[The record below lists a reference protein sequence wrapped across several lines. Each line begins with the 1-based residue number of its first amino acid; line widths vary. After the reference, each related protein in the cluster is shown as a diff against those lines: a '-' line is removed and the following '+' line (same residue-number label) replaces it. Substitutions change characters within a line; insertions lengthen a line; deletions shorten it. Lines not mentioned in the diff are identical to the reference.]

1 MQQDRDAGQ
10 DPQAPAP
17 DEESEALHVGHP
29 SPQAQKAQSPQQ
41 RAGIADHAPPRADFA
56 APAPEGGAAGQ
67 PDGQPDEQPGG
78 QPAGQPGD
86 QIDEQADEPQAAPAH
101 LCSVLESLFFAA
113 DKPLTLERLGELL
126 APAPRQQIQEALAA
140 LQAAG
145 QQAARGIQLHEVAG
159 GYQLRTAPQ
168 NAEFVQRLLQQKP
181 VRLTRA
187 QLETLAILAYR
198 QPITRPEIDDIRGVD
213 SGATLKML
221 LERRLIRVLGKKE
234 EPGRP
239 LLYGTTREFLEF
251 FNLRDLKDL
260 PTLREFYEL
269 SEEHQAQVNA
279 MSSPLDDQEGAAPGQ
294 QKNAPPEPPPP
305 LTRVELKDLDLGD
318 DEEELARID
327 EMIGAVEIPLAEE
340 VLAQAG
346 VTVAPRPTPATSTG
360 TGPGPAQ
367 ADDDRPPEEL

>member
-1 MQQDRDAGQ
+1 MQQDPDAGQ
-10 DPQAPAP
+10 DPQAPGP
-17 DEESEALHVGHP
+17 DEESEALHVSRP
-29 SPQAQKAQSPQQ
+29 PAQAPHAREQH
-41 RAGIADHAPPRADFA
+41 AGVADHAPPRADHAPPRADFA
-56 APAPEGGAAGQ
+56 APAPEVE
-67 PDGQPDEQPGG
+67 PDAEG
-78 QPAGQPGD
+78 
-86 QIDEQADEPQAAPAH
+86 ADEPQAAPAH

-145 QQAARGIQLHEVAG
+145 QQADRGIQLHEVAG
-159 GYQLRTAPQ
+159 GYQLRTSPQ

-279 MSSPLDDQEGAAPGQ
+279 MSSPLDDQEGQGAGQ

-346 VTVAPRPTPATSTG
+346 VTVAPQPTQASS